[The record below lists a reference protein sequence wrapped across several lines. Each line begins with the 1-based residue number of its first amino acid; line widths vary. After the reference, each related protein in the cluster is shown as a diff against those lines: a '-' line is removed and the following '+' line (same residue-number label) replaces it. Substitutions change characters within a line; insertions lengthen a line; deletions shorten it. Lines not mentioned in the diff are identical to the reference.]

1 MSQSIG
7 TPGDA
12 SLALAA
18 ESPKAAAH
26 GGWFSQRRLW
36 IALLVAVLAIAP
48 MLASNFTVSLLND
61 IGIGALVALGL
72 VLLTGIGGA
81 TSFGQAAFVGIAAY
95 ATAWL
100 TTAQGMSPWIGL
112 LFALLLT
119 GLSALAIGMLTLR
132 LGGHFLPLSTI
143 AWGLSIAMLFGNVD
157 GLGRHT
163 GLSNIPA
170 LSIAGWSLADP
181 RAIYYLIWALVG
193 LAFLFSVNLLQS
205 RPGRAI
211 RSLRGGATLL
221 ASVGEDAYRVRLS
234 LFVTAALFAGL
245 AGWLYAHMNRFV
257 SPSPFDVRAS
267 IEYLLMAVAG
277 GLGQL
282 AGALVGSALVLLMKN
297 ALQDVLPMLTQSAG
311 QLEAVAFA
319 TLFILL
325 LHFAR
330 GGLMGF
336 VRRWTRGRFAPP
348 SREAT
353 APVAPLPNRTLPQ
366 RGSPILSVTGA
377 VKRFGGLVAVNDVS
391 FEVNAGEIIGLI
403 GPNGAGKSTMF
414 NLLTCTLPMSSGQ
427 VRFLG
432 KDIAGMPQRKV
443 ARLGLARTFQHVKL
457 RPHMSLLDN
466 VALGAHSRTT
476 TGLLKAGL
484 RLDRTEERQILQ
496 EAQRQLDR
504 IGLGDRAHEMAGSLP
519 LGTQRILEIARAL
532 AADPVLLVLDE
543 PAAGLRRKEKIA
555 LGDLL
560 RKLREEGV
568 TILIVEHDMDFVMK
582 LVDRLVVMNFGSKLV
597 EGVPS
602 AVRADERVQAAY
614 LGSVV

>member
-1 MSQSIG
+1 MSARS
-7 TPGDA
+7 
-12 SLALAA
+12 S
-18 ESPKAAAH
+18 SR
-26 GGWFSQRRLW
+26 FSRRLW
-36 IALLVAVLAIAP
+36 LGLLVLAFALAP
-48 MLASNFTVSLLND
+48 FVAGNFTVSLMND

-72 VLLTGIGGA
+72 VLLTGVGGA

-100 TTAQGMSPWIGL
+100 TTTQGLSPWIGL

-157 GLGRHT
+157 ALGRHT

-170 LSIAGWSLADP
+170 LRVGTWVLSDP
-181 RAIYYLIWALVG
+181 RSIYYLIWSIVG
-193 LAFLFSVNLLQS
+193 LAFLFSQNLLQS

-211 RSLRGGATLL
+211 RGLRGGATLL
-221 ASVGEDAYRVRLS
+221 ASVGADAYRVRLT
-234 LFVTAALFAGL
+234 LFVTAALLAGI

-257 SPSPFDVRAS
+257 SPAPFDVRAS

-282 AGALVGSALVLLMKN
+282 TGALVGAALVLVLKN
-297 ALQDVLPMLTQSAG
+297 GLQDVLPMFTQRAG
-311 QLEAVAFA
+311 QLEAIAFA

-330 GGLMGF
+330 SGLMGF
-336 VRRWTRGRFAPP
+336 VRRITKGRFQAPP
-348 SREAT
+348 ST
-353 APVAPLPNRTLPQ
+353 APAEPVAPLPQRALPV
-366 RGSPILSVTGA
+366 RGTRILSVEGA

-414 NLLTCTLPMSSGQ
+414 NLLTCTAPMTAGK
-427 VRFLG
+427 VRFLDR
-432 KDIAGMPQRKV
+432 DIAGLPQREV

-457 RPHMSLLDN
+457 RPQMTLLDN
-466 VALGAHSRTT
+466 VALGAYART
-476 TGLLKAGL
+476 GAGVLKAGL
-484 RLDRTEERQILQ
+484 RLDRAEERQVLQ
-496 EAQRQLDR
+496 EAQRQLTR
-504 IGLGDRAHEMAGSLP
+504 IGLGDRSHELAGSLP

-543 PAAGLRRKEKIA
+543 PAAGLRRKEKMA
-555 LGDLL
+555 LGELL

-568 TILIVEHDMDFVMK
+568 TILIVEHDMDFVMR

-597 EGVPS
+597 EGVPA